1 MLLIQ
6 HILVNIGSE
15 SVRDDFLHGK
25 NGAIKL
31 SEEELKYL
39 DSLYNEI
46 TIKNRE
52 ESDLVFG
59 QQTQKVAELL
69 VAIVDGKQ
77 REVVGTTYNKLK
89 EITVK
94 INQSGYFDRVHE
106 SSESAPVEE
115 VCILYR
121 MLNYYLLFNMFFHLF

>member
-1 MLLIQ
+1 VLLIQ
-6 HILVNIGSE
+6 HILVSIGTD
-15 SVRDDFLHGK
+15 SVRDNFLHGK
-25 NGAIKL
+25 NGAVKL

-46 TIKNRE
+46 MMKNQRE
-52 ESDLVFG
+52 ESDLMFG
-59 QQTQKVAELL
+59 QQTQKVAEHY

-89 EITVK
+89 EIFVK
-94 INQSGYFDRVHE
+94 INQSGYFDQVHE

-115 VCILYR
+115 VCVVWNIK
-121 MLNYYLLFNMFFHLF
+121 LFIIICFFIYSL

>member
-6 HILVNIGSE
+6 HILVSISTD
-15 SVRDDFLHGK
+15 SVRDDFFHGK
-25 NGAIKL
+25 NGAVKL

-46 TIKNRE
+46 TMKNRE
-52 ESDLVFG
+52 EGDLVFG
-59 QQTQKVAELL
+59 QQTQKAAEHY

-77 REVVGTTYNKLK
+77 REVIGTTYNKLK
-89 EITVK
+89 EIFAK
-94 INQSGYFDRVHE
+94 INLSGYFDQVHE

-115 VCILYR
+115 VCIVTECLIIII
-121 MLNYYLLFNMFFHLF
+121 